1 MHYYVEITCLPD
13 EGVSAAFIMGKVMDV
28 LHLALVNL
36 QQRLGSNP
44 VGIGFPEYGGATP
57 IGAKIRL
64 FSQDQAHLES
74 LNLPQQLQRLAD
86 YVHVRK
92 ISSIE
97 RPGLAF
103 ARFSRVQPKSSK
115 ERLIRRRAKR
125 IGQADAVVRE
135 QYQAFVEARTD
146 LPFIHMHSH
155 SSTQSFRL
163 FIDKQAAEPV
173 SEWQFSTYGLSDR
186 VPVPDF

>member
-36 QQRLGSNP
+36 QQRLGRNP
-44 VGIGFPEYGGATP
+44 VGISFPEYGGAAQM
-57 IGAKIRL
+57 GGKIRL

-86 YVHVRK
+86 YVHLRG

-97 RPGLAF
+97 RPTLAF
-103 ARFSRVQPKSSK
+103 ATFQRVQPKSSR
-115 ERLIRRRAKR
+115 ERLIRRQAKR
-125 IGQADAVVRE
+125 TGQADAVVRA
-135 QYQAFVEARTD
+135 QYQAFDEVRTD
-146 LPFIHMHSH
+146 LPFVHMHSH

-163 FIDKQAAEPV
+163 FIEKRTAQPV
-173 SEWQFSTYGLSDR
+173 GEWVFSTYGLSGC
-186 VPVPDF
+186 VGVPDF